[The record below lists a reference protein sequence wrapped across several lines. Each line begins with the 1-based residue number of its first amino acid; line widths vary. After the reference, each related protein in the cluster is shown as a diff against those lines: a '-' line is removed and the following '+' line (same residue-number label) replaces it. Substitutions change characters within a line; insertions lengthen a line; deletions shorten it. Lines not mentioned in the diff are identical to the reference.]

1 MENET
6 FISYT
11 QPDKI
16 IAFNIHDLLQK
27 NSIKSWIDKSAD
39 GIVSGKYYGEQI
51 VTAIKNCKLFIL
63 VHSDYANKSTEVIK
77 EVRNAD
83 GKEIHIFKVDNSAYS
98 DSLDYNLK
106 GLQYINASGNHLK
119 EAYQILLHNIK
130 MSLENYRQTKAI
142 STDKILL
149 NNGLKL
155 LEQKNY
161 QNAELVLEQYI
172 SIAYEDIDG
181 KFYLAI
187 AIAEGRKPRKLD
199 GMVVKRIEAL
209 LMPCI
214 SQRDYGHIN
223 ALLAFIRWGY
233 YAMNG
238 FIEPQPNAD
247 KLLNNLML
255 NKEKVEEI
263 LFHFYDP
270 DNEVW
275 GLLNDFN
282 KS

>member
-1 MENET
+1 
-6 FISYT
+6 
-11 QPDKI
+11 
-16 IAFNIHDLLQK
+16 
-27 NSIKSWIDKSAD
+27 
-39 GIVSGKYYGEQI
+39 
-51 VTAIKNCKLFIL
+51 
-63 VHSDYANKSTEVIK
+63 
-77 EVRNAD
+77 
-83 GKEIHIFKVDNSAYS
+83 
-98 DSLDYNLK
+98 
-106 GLQYINASGNHLK
+106 
-119 EAYQILLHNIK
+119 
-130 MSLENYRQTKAI
+130 
-142 STDKILL
+142 
-149 NNGLKL
+149 